1 VSLEKPEMVEQNGE
15 LFPIRTVAALTG
27 VNPITLRAWE
37 RRYGLIK
44 PVRTPKGHRLY
55 TTDDIERIHRVV
67 ALLERGIPV
76 GQVRGSLHTDSAKT
90 TRGAEDTWAEQRRR
104 MITAIACFDERALE
118 DIYTEA
124 LALYPTDLVTRMLL
138 LPLLTELG
146 RRWESTEGSVAE
158 EHFFGVYLRNKLGAR
173 FHHRPRGNT
182 GPRLLVACLPGEMHE
197 IGLLLFALAAHDRG
211 YRLVLLGANM
221 PLDELALSAKRARA
235 DAIVLSGS
243 VSPETDLLG
252 DPLRRVC
259 TGAAVPV
266 FVGGQ
271 TSATHHDEVVRAG
284 AVPLGSDIEQGLR
297 LLGDHLATAQ

>member
-1 VSLEKPEMVEQNGE
+1 MSLEQPAAAEQSGE

-37 RRYGLIK
+37 RRYGLIN

-55 TTDDIERIHRVV
+55 TPHDIELIHRVV
-67 ALLERGIPV
+67 TLLERGIPV
-76 GQVRGSLHTDSAKT
+76 GQVRGSLGTGSAKT
-90 TRGAEDTWAEQRRR
+90 TDHAKDIWAEQRGR
-104 MITAIACFDERALE
+104 MISAIARFDERALE

-138 LPLLTELG
+138 LPLLEELG
-146 RRWESTEGSVAE
+146 RRWESAEGSVAE

-173 FHHRPRGNT
+173 FHHRARGNT
-182 GPRLLVACLPGEMHE
+182 GPRLLAACLPGEMHE
-197 IGLLLFALAAHDRG
+197 IGLFLFALAAHDRG

-221 PLDELALSAKRARA
+221 PLNELALSAKRARA

-243 VSPETDLLG
+243 VAPERDLLS
-252 DPLRRVC
+252 DPLVRVC
-259 TGAAVPV
+259 TDADVPV

-271 TSATHHDEVVRAG
+271 TSATHHDDVVRAG
-284 AVPLGSDIEQGLR
+284 AIPLGGDIEQGLR
-297 LLGDHLATAQ
+297 LLGEHLATSQ